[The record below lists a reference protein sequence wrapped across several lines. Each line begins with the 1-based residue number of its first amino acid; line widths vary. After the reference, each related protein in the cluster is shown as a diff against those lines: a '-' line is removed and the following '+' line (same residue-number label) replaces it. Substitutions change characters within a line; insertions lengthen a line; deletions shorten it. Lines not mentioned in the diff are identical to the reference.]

1 MPCSLY
7 VNCAAGQWHQP
18 KRLQLEYTTEVIF
31 KICECFANNIS
42 GLRLSIIQHYRSQ
55 S

>member
-7 VNCAAGQWHQP
+7 VNCAAGQWHSAQ
-18 KRLQLEYTTEVIF
+18 RLQLHYMIEVIF
-31 KICECFANNIS
+31 KFANGLQIS
-42 GLRLSIIQHYRSQ
+42 SADFAVNHPAS